1 MTREEKVRAQYA
13 AAAGSWSREAYA
25 DAASYLRHRADLV
38 RTLGPALVAGD
49 TVLDLA
55 CGDGAMAEF
64 LLPHGLRYVGV
75 DASEEMVAAAR
86 LRLGD
91 RAEVVLA
98 DLNDY
103 APPEPVA
110 ATTCFR
116 AVYYARDRRAFF
128 ARVAGW
134 TERKL
139 VFDLNP
145 RRYEL
150 DGIRAELGAAG
161 LGRVELR
168 PFFVPQTRALP
179 GPAAALLR
187 AAERTGPLARLAL
200 RARFSYLVSASSPA
214 AA

>member
-1 MTREEKVRAQYA
+1 VTREEKVRSQYA
-13 AAAGSWSREAYA
+13 AAAGAWSEEAYA

-38 RTLGPALVAGD
+38 RTLGPRLIPGE

-55 CGDGAMAEF
+55 CGDGGMADF
-64 LLPHGLRYVGV
+64 LLPHGIRYVGV
-75 DASEEMVAAAR
+75 DASEEMVAAAQR
-86 LRLGD
+86 RLGD
-91 RAEVVLA
+91 RAELVLA
-98 DLNDY
+98 DLNDFE
-103 APPEPVA
+103 PPEPVA

-128 ARVAGW
+128 SRVAGY

-150 DGIRAELGAAG
+150 AEIRAELAVAG
-161 LGRVELR
+161 LERVDLR
-168 PFFVPQTRALP
+168 PFFAPQTRALP
-179 GPAAALLR
+179 EPVAALLR

-200 RARFSYLVSASSPA
+200 RTRFSYLVSASSRAPG
-214 AA
+214 